1 MIATLTVINRM
12 QADGVIG
19 TYAIGGAV
27 GAIFHLEPI
36 DTVDLDVFVALKNIE
51 AGPLISLASVYEYLT
66 ARGYKAE
73 KEYIVVE
80 GWPVRFLPPDS
91 PLAQEALDS
100 AIDTTVEGVHTRVMT
115 AEHLVALALRLGRAK
130 DFARILQFIE
140 AGVLDTDKLNQI
152 LERHGLLEKW
162 RQFSDRFLTNK

>member
-80 GWPVRFLPPDS
+80 G
-91 PLAQEALDS
+91 
-100 AIDTTVEGVHTRVMT
+100 
-115 AEHLVALALRLGRAK
+115 
-130 DFARILQFIE
+130 
-140 AGVLDTDKLNQI
+140 
-152 LERHGLLEKW
+152 
-162 RQFSDRFLTNK
+162 